1 MSKEKID
8 EITSLRHKAHCI
20 TMASEDTQDQ
30 WSDIIED
37 IMEYIPTYVGTK
49 LDKILDKYMELDN
62 DVSQLDYID
71 LKDEANEI
79 IEDWLEIHNEKPSGI
94 ARANL
99 KV

>member
-20 TMASEDTQDQ
+20 TMASEETQDE
-30 WSDIIED
+30 WNNTIED
-37 IMEYIPTYVGTK
+37 IIDFLPKYVGK
-49 LDKILDKYMELDN
+49 ELNKILDKYMELDN

>member
-20 TMASEDTQDQ
+20 TMASEDAQAQ

-49 LDKILDKYMELDN
+49 LDKILDKYIELDN